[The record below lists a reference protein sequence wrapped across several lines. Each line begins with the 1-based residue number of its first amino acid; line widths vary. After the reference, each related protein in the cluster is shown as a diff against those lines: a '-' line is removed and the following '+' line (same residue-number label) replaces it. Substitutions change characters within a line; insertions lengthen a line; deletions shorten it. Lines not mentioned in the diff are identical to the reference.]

1 MQACL
6 SPAGDRIA
14 TVDKAN
20 KIKVSLFPDVTTVWS
35 VFFIREKAEVSDA
48 FFISDALLLTCCKE
62 SGSMLVWDTHR
73 DDTYDPVA
81 RQVIVTNEEGN

>member
-1 MQACL
+1 MQACF

-35 VFFIREKAEVSDA
+35 VFFVRDKGEVSDA
-48 FFISDALLLTCCKE
+48 FFVSDALFVTCCEE
-62 SGSMLVWDTHR
+62 SGLL
-73 DDTYDPVA
+73 
-81 RQVIVTNEEGN
+81 